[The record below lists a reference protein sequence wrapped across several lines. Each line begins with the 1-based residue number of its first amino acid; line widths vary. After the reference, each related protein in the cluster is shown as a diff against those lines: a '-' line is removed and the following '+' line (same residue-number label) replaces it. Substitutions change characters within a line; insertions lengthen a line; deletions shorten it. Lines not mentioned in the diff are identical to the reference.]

1 MQIKPRSDVFSDGSI
16 NKDGSFTVV
25 IPRWMMEKYN
35 FDEPPNMIIECKREG
50 ILIKK
55 LEIFP

>member
-1 MQIKPRSDVFSDGSI
+1 MLRKARSEVLSDG
-16 NKDGSFTVV
+16 KDGSFTVV

-35 FDEPPNMIIECKREG
+35 FDEPPNIIIECIREG